1 MEEDAL
7 RMRVYVGESDRHEG
21 EALYKVI
28 VKRLREMGV
37 WGATAV
43 KGAYGFGKS
52 SVLHA
57 ASPLRLSQ
65 DLPVVV
71 EAVDG
76 EEKIREA
83 VEEVGPLVKEGLIT
97 TEEVTVVH
105 HVGEPGEEPSNWDGN
120 EPGEGQDAG

>member
-1 MEEDAL
+1 MEMEEDAL
-7 RMRVYVGESDRHEG
+7 RMRVYVGESDRHQG
-21 EALYKVI
+21 EPLYKAI

-43 KGAYGFGKS
+43 RGVYGFGRR

-65 DLPVVV
+65 DLPVIV

-83 VEEVGPLVKEGLIT
+83 VEEIGPLVKEGLIT

-105 HVGEPGEEPSNWDGN
+105 HVGEPGEEPGEWRDD
-120 EPGEGQDAG
+120 EPE